1 MEMYS
6 NLTGRCSEWIVTTN
20 GYQADL
26 MDGGEL
32 MYYMEWESEVFL
44 GSEWRGEEYQQITC
58 TFPGNRAG
66 AAICVEKEN
75 EELYGLA
82 LDIVKSVRFK

>member
-6 NLTGRCSEWIVTTN
+6 DLTGRCSEWIVTTN

-26 MDGGEL
+26 VDGGEL

-44 GSEWRGEEYQQITC
+44 GSEWRGEEFLYRSTVRY
-58 TFPGNRAG
+58 GSRSSELLRA
-66 AAICVEKEN
+66 
-75 EELYGLA
+75 
-82 LDIVKSVRFK
+82 